1 MWKQLEKMERKEEDS
16 HTFFFPSLH
25 PSLPLKE
32 GNEKHLSW
40 IGVAVTVESE
50 AESKSD
56 LDQI

>member
-16 HTFFFPSLH
+16 HTFFPSLY

-40 IGVAVTVESE
+40 TGVAVTVESE
-50 AESKSD
+50 VESESD